1 MAKIMVI
8 AGGEWQCPI
17 VQTAKSMG
25 HTVICSNLYEDSPA
39 FTYADVGEVA
49 DVLDREKRCNSI

>member
-39 FTYADVGEVA
+39 FIYADVGEDE
-49 DVLDREKRCNSI
+49 DVLD

>member
-25 HTVICSNLYEDSPA
+25 HTVICSIYMRIHRHLYMQM
-39 FTYADVGEVA
+39 
-49 DVLDREKRCNSI
+49 